1 MDPMKVENWAKESS
15 GYLQWEKPFWDGVR
29 EFSKEGSKVF
39 SGHKN
44 VVMYDSHQEKAKLLI
59 LWAGNL
65 WKVSASFSVQCQLIK
80 GLVVSAFKM
89 FEKPLL
95 ILIFFLNAPGKCIWR
110 SVWKGQ
116 YEPNTTDSIWY
127 AVSKLLFFIWWLRQ
141 AGNQRESMGNIFC
154 ILVVLF
160 FFSLLNVLYQFAV
173 SVVIQTDTSVTK
185 CSTAIRMQ
193 GLHYGKSLYLRGHGC
208 LRLGGPASA
217 PLLC

>member
-1 MDPMKVENWAKESS
+1 
-15 GYLQWEKPFWDGVR
+15 
-29 EFSKEGSKVF
+29 
-39 SGHKN
+39 
-44 VVMYDSHQEKAKLLI
+44 MYDSHQEKAKLLI

-127 AVSKLLFFIWWLRQ
+127 TVSKLLFFIWWLRQ

-160 FFSLLNVLYQFAV
+160 FFPLLNLLYQFAV
-173 SVVIQTDTSVTK
+173 SVVIQTDTSVTN
-185 CSTAIRMQ
+185 CSTVIHMQ
-193 GLHYGKSLYLRGHGC
+193 GLHCGKSLYLRGHGC
-208 LRLGGPASA
+208 LRLSGTASA

>member
-1 MDPMKVENWAKESS
+1 
-15 GYLQWEKPFWDGVR
+15 
-29 EFSKEGSKVF
+29 
-39 SGHKN
+39 
-44 VVMYDSHQEKAKLLI
+44 MYDSHQEKAKLLI

-127 AVSKLLFFIWWLRQ
+127 TVSKLLFFIWWLRQ

-160 FFSLLNVLYQFAV
+160 FFLYWIFFTSSQCQLLFKQIPQWQIA
-173 SVVIQTDTSVTK
+173 
-185 CSTAIRMQ
+185 
-193 GLHYGKSLYLRGHGC
+193 
-208 LRLGGPASA
+208 A
-217 PLLC
+217 PWSICKAFIVGRACTWEAMGA